1 MTHGFDDMI
10 MNIEKSCFSGMMF
23 DTGTTVNPNLEYF
36 KDRYIVQDVPYNGDC
51 MFSCLAAGLN
61 GPFTSDRAH
70 NVRQEIV
77 TFLHENR
84 EMVSVFF

>member
-1 MTHGFDDMI
+1 
-10 MNIEKSCFSGMMF
+10 MF
-23 DTGTTVNPNLEYF
+23 HFFTTGTTLNPNLEYF

-51 MFSCLAAGLN
+51 MFSCLTAGLN
-61 GPFTSDRAH
+61 GPFTADRVH

>member
-1 MTHGFDDMI
+1 M
-10 MNIEKSCFSGMMF
+10 
-23 DTGTTVNPNLEYF
+23 
-36 KDRYIVQDVPYNGDC
+36 QDVPYNGDC

-61 GPFTSDRAH
+61 GPFTSDRVH

>member
-1 MTHGFDDMI
+1 
-10 MNIEKSCFSGMMF
+10 MF
-23 DTGTTVNPNLEYF
+23 HFFTTGTTVNPNLEYF

-61 GPFTSDRAH
+61 GPFTSDRVH